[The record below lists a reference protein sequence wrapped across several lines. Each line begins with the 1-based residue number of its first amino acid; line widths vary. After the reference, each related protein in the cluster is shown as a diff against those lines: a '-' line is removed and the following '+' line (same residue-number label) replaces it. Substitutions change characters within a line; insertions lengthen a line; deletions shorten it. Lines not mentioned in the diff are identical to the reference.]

1 MKLDTKI
8 ILEPKKLDTSS
19 SESQNLL
26 VPIKIGYLIDIPYA
40 SRNLTSRYLLN
51 ILSDTTIQASFK
63 AIRLYRSNFGLELLG
78 FVV

>member
-51 ILSDTTIQASFK
+51 IMRKADTRSGFC
-63 AIRLYRSNFGLELLG
+63 AIPHMPLELLG